1 MLQTPETPT
10 TNGSNTETLSNPVA
24 VAKSEFECKHA
35 LYFQANDGSMNDLLL
50 IKEYEYPTDGSER
63 KSRLRQVYNHK
74 RPYWIT
80 KEPYRNHV
88 DKKEWE
94 KVENLTRYESTEIN
108 LPADIMRKLGRIP
121 GGRMD
126 LRQIAQSPY
135 VYGTD
140 VTSCV
145 LTKHHYLNKWPH
157 RVTDNRVAVVDTET
171 DMLIGDSDAPGFE
184 EIIMASITMKER
196 VKLVLVRGF
205 FDGMD
210 DDVITKKIFEKFHF
224 YLSDLDFPDKK
235 NKIQKINLIEM
246 RNLRLEVVLVDDAGQ
261 AAKEIIDTA
270 HAWSPDILAFWNID
284 FDIQKMIE
292 AMSKRGYDLAQVF
305 SDPSIPKEFKQ
316 FEYKQGPSQKV
327 TASGKTMALAP
338 AERWHEVICPAN
350 WYALDAMCVY
360 LKLRI
365 AGGKEPSYALD
376 DVLLKR
382 LGIRKLKFKEADHLS
397 KASWHKFM
405 QLYHKFEYA
414 IYNIF
419 DCISVEMLDEKTTDL
434 QSMVSLMTSHS
445 EYRRFPSQPRRT
457 CDDLHF
463 LALEN
468 GLVCASTSNKM
479 EDENDQH
486 VISIKDWIVTL
497 PSHLVEE
504 NGLYLF
510 EDLPNVQSYVRAHV
524 ADLDV
529 EGTYPNVE
537 IIMNISKATT
547 AQELCY
553 IRGVP
558 EIYRRS
564 IGVNLSGGFVNAVEI
579 CMQVYD
585 APSFN
590 TLLACFDEEMGSTVE
605 ANSKT
610 KIIETINQ
618 LAA

>member
-1 MLQTPETPT
+1 MLQSTNQSPNQVLEAVTPPPAAMKP
-10 TNGSNTETLSNPVA
+10 N
-24 VAKSEFECKHA
+24 SEFECKHA
-35 LYFQANDGSMNDLLL
+35 LYFQANDGTLNDLLL
-50 IKEYEYPTDGSER
+50 IKEYEYPPDGSER
-63 KSRLRQVYNHK
+63 IGRLKLVYNHE

-80 KEPYRNHV
+80 KEPYRNHQ

-94 KVENLTRYESTEIN
+94 KIENLTMYKSSEIK
-108 LPADIMRKLGRIP
+108 LAADIMRKLGRIP
-121 GGRMD
+121 AGRMD

-145 LTKHHYLNKWPH
+145 LVKHHYLNRWPN
-157 RVTDNRVAVVDTET
+157 RVTDNVVAVVDTET
-171 DMLIGDSDAPGFE
+171 DMIDGHE
-184 EIIMASITMKER
+184 EIIMASITMKSRARLIVVRQFLEGVYEPER
-196 VKLVLVRGF
+196 EIQRQFRQYLGDPNSSIGDIISARGIVL
-205 FDGMD
+205 
-210 DDVITKKIFEKFHF
+210 E
-224 YLSDLDFPDKK
+224 
-235 NKIQKINLIEM
+235 IEF
-246 RNLRLEVVLVDDAGQ
+246 VDHAGE
-261 AAKEIIDTA
+261 AAKRVIETA
-270 HAWSPDILAFWNID
+270 HEWSPDIMAFWNID
-284 FDIQKMIE
+284 FDIQKMIQ
-292 AMSKRGYDLAQVF
+292 AMDKRGYDLAAVF
-305 SDPSIPKEFKQ
+305 SDPSIPKEFAQ

-338 AERWHEVICPAN
+338 AERWHEVIAPAS

-365 AGGKEPSYALD
+365 AGGKEPSYSLD
-376 DVLLKR
+376 AILNKK

-397 KASWHKFM
+397 GPSWHKFM
-405 QLYHKFEYA
+405 QMNYKIEYC
-414 IYNIF
+414 IYNLF

-479 EDENDQH
+479 MDDNDQH
-486 VISIKDWIVTL
+486 VISITDWIVTL

-504 NGLYLF
+504 NGLCLF
-510 EDLPNVQSYVRAHV
+510 EDLPEVRSNVRAHV

-537 IIMNISKATT
+537 IIMNISKGTT

-553 IRGVP
+553 IKNVP
-558 EIYRRS
+558 EIYRRA

-579 CMQVYD
+579 CMQVYG

-590 TLLACFDEEMGSTVE
+590 TLLAAFDEQQT
-605 ANSKT
+605 ANRQHSDFDSLMAVL
-610 KIIETINQ
+610 ERHV
-618 LAA
+618 A

>member
-1 MLQTPETPT
+1 MTDQTTQPPK
-10 TNGSNTETLSNPVA
+10 A
-24 VAKSEFECKHA
+24 EFECKHA
-35 LYFQANDGSMNDLLL
+35 LYFPANDGSLNDLLL
-50 IKEYEYPTDGSER
+50 IKEYEYPADGSPR
-63 KSRLRQVYNHK
+63 FARLRQVYNHQ

-80 KEPYRNHV
+80 KEIYRNHT

-94 KVENLTRYESTEIN
+94 KKENLVMHKSSEIK
-108 LPADIMRKLGRIP
+108 LGADIMRKLGRVP
-121 GGRMD
+121 AGRID

-140 VTSCV
+140 VNSCV
-145 LTKHHYLNKWPH
+145 LTKHHYLTNWPN

-171 DMLIGDSDAPGFE
+171 DMLIGNKDAPGFE
-184 EIIMASITMKER
+184 EIIMASITMKEQ
-196 VKLVLVRGF
+196 VKLVLVRNF
-205 FDGMD
+205 FDGMRD
-210 DDVITKKIFEKFHF
+210 EAIIEKIHEKFNF
-224 YLSDLDFPDKK
+224 YLGDLSFPAGKGK
-235 NKIQKINLIEM
+235 TKQVNLIQE
-246 RNLRLEVVLVDDAGQ
+246 RGLRLEVVMVDDAGQ

-284 FDIQKMIE
+284 FDMQKMIQ
-292 AMSKRGYDLAQVF
+292 AMEKRGYDLAKVF
-305 SDPSIPKEFKQ
+305 SDPAIPKEFKT

-338 AERWHEVICPAN
+338 AERWHEVICPAS

-365 AGGKEPSYALD
+365 AGGKEPSYSLD
-376 DVLLKR
+376 AILNKK
-382 LGIRKLKFKEADHLS
+382 LGIRKLKFKQCDHLS
-397 KASWHKFM
+397 GPSWHKEM
-405 QLYHKFEYA
+405 QMYHKFEYA

-434 QSMVSLMTSHS
+434 QSMISLMCAHS
-445 EYRRFPSQPRRT
+445 EYKRFPSQPRRT

-468 GLVCASTSNKM
+468 GLVCAATSNKM
-479 EDENDQH
+479 IDDNDQH
-486 VISIKDWIVTL
+486 VISINDWIVTL

-504 NGLYLF
+504 NGLCLF
-510 EDLPNVQSYVRAHV
+510 EDLPNIRSYVRAHV

-537 IIMNISKATT
+537 ILMNISKETT

-553 IRGVP
+553 IRDVP
-558 EIYRRS
+558 EIYRRA

-579 CMQVYD
+579 CMQVYN

-590 TLLACFDEEMGSTVE
+590 TLLAEFDSQYGAPAQDLFETTVAQLRE
-605 ANSKT
+605 A
-610 KIIETINQ
+610 
-618 LAA
+618 A